1 MRTQT
6 MEFTIC
12 DLRFTNRNEIQSRRG
27 NRTSK
32 FVNGKSWRNG
42 IALLVF
48 LGAILNVNAQDYSID
63 WHKIAGG
70 GGTSS
75 NGQYVVSGTIGQHD
89 ASQQPM
95 SGGNY
100 SLTGGFWSLLSVVQT
115 PGAPLL
121 KITLTTTNT
130 AVISWPSSATD
141 FSLQQNSDLNTSNW
155 IAPAES
161 ISNDGTN
168 KFIIVN
174 PSSGN
179 RFYRLF
185 KP

>member
-6 MEFTIC
+6 MEFSIY
-12 DLRFTNRNEIQSRRG
+12 DSRFTNCNGIQSRRV
-27 NRTSK
+27 NRKSK
-32 FVNGKSWRNG
+32 IVNGKRWPNG

-48 LGAILNVNAQDYSID
+48 LGAILNVNAQEYAID
-63 WHKIAGG
+63 WHKVAGG

-95 SGGNY
+95 TGGNY
-100 SLTGGFWSLLSVVQT
+100 SLSGGFWSLLSIVQT

-121 KITLTTTNT
+121 EITLTSTNT
-130 AVISWPSSATD
+130 AVISWPSSATG
-141 FSLQQNSDLNTSNW
+141 FSLQQNGNLETANWTAPTETISDN
-155 IAPAES
+155 
-161 ISNDGTN
+161 GTN

-174 PSSGN
+174 PPSGN

>member
-1 MRTQT
+1 M
-6 MEFTIC
+6 IK
-12 DLRFTNRNEIQSRRG
+12 N
-27 NRTSK
+27 
-32 FVNGKSWRNG
+32 FVLKLMNQFETK
-42 IALLVF
+42 LLMKPQKRAVMIVMLLAGF
-48 LGAILNVNAQDYSID
+48 CLSARAQNYSID

-95 SGGNY
+95 TGGNY

-121 KITLTTTNT
+121 KITFTPEHT
-130 AVISWPSSATD
+130 AVISWPSSATG
-141 FSLQQNSDLNTSNW
+141 FSLQQSSDLGSGSWTT
-155 IAPAES
+155 PAES
-161 ISNDGTN
+161 VSDDGTN
-168 KFIIVN
+168 KSIVVN
-174 PSSGN
+174 PPSGN

>member
-1 MRTQT
+1 MK
-6 MEFTIC
+6 I
-12 DLRFTNRNEIQSRRG
+12 
-27 NRTSK
+27 
-32 FVNGKSWRNG
+32 VNGKIWRN
-42 IALLVF
+42 IVVVLTF
-48 LGAILNVNAQDYSID
+48 LGAILNVNAQEYSID

-89 ASQQPM
+89 ANQQPM
-95 SGGNY
+95 TGGNY

-115 PGAPLL
+115 PGAPSL
-121 KITLTTTNT
+121 KIILTTTNT
-130 AVISWPSSATD
+130 AIISWPSSTAG
-141 FSLQQNSDLNTSNW
+141 FSLEQNSDLSTANW
-155 IAPAES
+155 TTPSET

-174 PSSGN
+174 PPSGN